1 MSNEQWTPTPQAIGT
16 YVDGKTVYRKSFVDV
31 AYKSNGQ
38 FTSPIDV
45 TDLHIDKVVKLD
57 AVRQL
62 SGNRTDEFYPDA
74 VHAYVYID
82 NGVLNGSYTRGAT
95 SVAPGFWD
103 IQLCYTRA
111 DEEPEQ

>member
-31 AYKSNGQ
+31 AYKANGK

-57 AVRQL
+57 AVRRL
-62 SGNRTDEFYPDA
+62 NDNRNKTIGDA
-74 VHAYVYID
+74 VNCYVNVE
-82 NGVLNGSYTRGAT
+82 NGVLNSSLHGAT
-95 SVAPGFWD
+95 SVVPGFWD
-103 IQLCYTRA
+103 IHLCYTRA